1 MNSQVSEWVSNYLK
15 FSPQRRAFL
24 LNRRGH
30 NDSNDTLKEELM
42 PYQPYLAPVVA
53 LIAGILILIQPGLLS
68 IIVAVYL
75 IVTGIL
81 GLMGAQPRGW
91 WGR

>member
-1 MNSQVSEWVSNYLK
+1 M
-15 FSPQRRAFL
+15 
-24 LNRRGH
+24 
-30 NDSNDTLKEELM
+30 T
-42 PYQPYLAPVVA
+42 YQPYLAPAVA

-75 IVTGIL
+75 IVIGIL
-81 GLMGAQPRGW
+81 GLIGARPSGW

>member
-1 MNSQVSEWVSNYLK
+1 MLYYLT
-15 FSPQRRAFL
+15 RA
-24 LNRRGH
+24 H
-30 NDSNDTLKEELM
+30 YDSNEDLKGEHM
-42 PYQPYLAPVVA
+42 PYQPYFAPVVA

-81 GLMGAQPRGW
+81 GLMGARPRGW
-91 WGR
+91 WSR

>member
-1 MNSQVSEWVSNYLK
+1 
-15 FSPQRRAFL
+15 
-24 LNRRGH
+24 
-30 NDSNDTLKEELM
+30 M

-53 LIAGILILIQPGLLS
+53 LIAGILILIQPALLS

-75 IVTGIL
+75 IAIGIL
-81 GLMGAQPRGW
+81 GLMGVRRSGW

>member
-1 MNSQVSEWVSNYLK
+1 
-15 FSPQRRAFL
+15 
-24 LNRRGH
+24 
-30 NDSNDTLKEELM
+30 M

-53 LIAGILILIQPGLLS
+53 IIAGLLILIQPSLLS

-75 IVTGIL
+75 IVIGIL
-81 GLMGAQPRGW
+81 GLIGARPSGW

>member
-1 MNSQVSEWVSNYLK
+1 M
-15 FSPQRRAFL
+15 
-24 LNRRGH
+24 
-30 NDSNDTLKEELM
+30 EEHM
-42 PYQPYLAPVVA
+42 PYQPYLAPAVA

-81 GLMGAQPRGW
+81 GLMGSVALEVVGPIILSTANKKIALYKLG
-91 WGR
+91 

>member
-1 MNSQVSEWVSNYLK
+1 
-15 FSPQRRAFL
+15 
-24 LNRRGH
+24 
-30 NDSNDTLKEELM
+30 M

-53 LIAGILILIQPGLLS
+53 LIAGILILIQRGLLS

-75 IVTGIL
+75 IAIGIL
-81 GLMGAQPRGW
+81 GLMGARPSGW